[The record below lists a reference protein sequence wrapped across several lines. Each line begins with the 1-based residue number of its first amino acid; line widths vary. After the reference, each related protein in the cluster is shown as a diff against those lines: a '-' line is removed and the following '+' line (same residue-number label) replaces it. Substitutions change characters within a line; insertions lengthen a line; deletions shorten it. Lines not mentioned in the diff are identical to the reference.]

1 MAYIFKEPY
10 LCIGSKL
17 SIGRLNAGY
26 TTVEEPDVNLDVY
39 GTTRFRGGI
48 DLTDGSTNFGGPT
61 NRLSGNGSSVFG
73 LRNSALGAG
82 SFAQGQDNYA
92 VGNQSV
98 VFGMGLVASNPSQA
112 AFGQFNVANVASQSS
127 AANLL
132 LVVGDGLDA
141 GNRADALTVSRQ
153 GAVFA
158 NSLTTNSAITFVG
171 PSYSGPLVQT
181 VGGDGT
187 LRGVAVNGNAT
198 TVYGP
203 ELQLA
208 LTSPNSNLVQ
218 QHLVMTSN
226 GTVIHTDATFYGN
239 VAFIGQTYTTQT
251 EVVLT
256 KATKLQCSDPIVQI
270 GYQHPDQIGN
280 VPYDLGLIG
289 QRATGNT
296 AVMWD
301 ESRNEW
307 AFIHTLEDGTANCFN
322 NFTYANLHA
331 GVVTIGNLVT
341 SGRVDLR
348 GDLTN
353 INNIAANS
361 VLVSNTFE
369 VHGPAQF
376 DTQLLVNGPSVMNTL
391 FVANQAF
398 FNNGIFPVAPDSFP
412 LGQVDNRFSR
422 VFVDTID
429 VYDSLNLAG
438 GRQDTFPAR
447 IGAFGEANV
456 YLYTTSPAY
465 QDTVGIYF
473 DKGQAQIPYGKSSIV
488 QRYDQWAL
496 RTMGTD
502 RLVANTVTGNL
513 TVANDFIVNGNLVA
527 YGQQF
532 RLVNNLGIG
541 GTIQGNTA
549 SWSNTTTYGGNLIPQ
564 PADTTYIG
572 LANTR
577 FATAYLN
584 TLDLF
589 CAGGN
594 VFSAGSNASTPAYFY
609 STGPPTS
616 NVTVTMDVRS
626 STAGR
631 SSLVQDRNSWQ
642 LVTNGSC
649 VLAANVFTG
658 NLTAFSDL
666 QVLGNC
672 TSTGQATTVQN
683 QLFNP
688 GTLIANTA
696 VFGNVVTFGNSLYPS
711 QNNSLVFGNSQQ
723 RFSAASL
730 NRVDLYDPKPIRAGG
745 QSATNVYVF
754 SDASQPVS
762 LTLDS
767 GGNLQPAAKS
777 GLVQNAT
784 SLSITG
790 AGGAPRL
797 SVDSNTGNVSVLN
810 DLTVFGNAAVAGAGM
825 AVNNLTVNSN
835 VYGNSATW
843 IGPSLFQGNL
853 FPTNNTVTLGNATA
867 RFQGFL
873 QRADLYDQLPIRAG
887 GPQSTN
893 VYLYSNTIDASQTV
907 SVGFDLSGF
916 PAGKTVLVQNASAF
930 SVVTGGYP
938 RIVANTVTGN
948 VAFTNDVLIYGNLQV
963 AGQSS
968 TFQQDLRLLGH
979 WAGNTAFW
987 ANSSVFDGGLF
998 ALTPNTW
1005 TIGTPATRFSQIHIN
1020 QANVHNQSG
1029 AVQLVVGSSQ
1039 NANVVVKTDSTVV
1052 GQTAT
1057 ISLDKGGLARTVLNQ
1072 DQNQFF
1078 LSQGGVPRMVVNNA
1092 TGNLQVFGDLTS
1104 SGNVMCLGQTVAASS
1119 DLAVAGRTVANT
1131 LSVNNTSTFAANL
1144 TPVGGNVLLGNV
1156 NGRFGGA
1163 FLGSLDVYGQTP
1175 QATVSGPNSVL
1186 VSLVANTPDPTQQ
1199 VTLGFR
1205 QGPGSVANINQQAN
1219 GLNISTG
1226 GITRLSLSNTGNV
1239 LLTGNSSVLGPSL
1252 TVVGNLGLQG
1262 VQSRWPLDFN
1272 GYTNEKTIALGAGWI
1287 GSNGVTQDL
1296 VYQAVQS
1303 HRFYSN
1309 TTPNAAGAQVLA
1321 VTTGGTL
1328 VAFGNVQP
1336 VSDAQYDLGTAQNRW
1351 RQAVV
1356 GNVFASIDST
1366 FNGAVVGTLA
1376 GAPGSVG
1383 LASNVRPGNAY
1394 AVVQHPSGNTWVNS
1408 STANT
1413 YVKLA
1418 TGNIVGASFSGG
1430 NLRVG
1435 DGLAPS
1441 RNLEV
1446 NQDVGVGGVVYAS
1459 QSSGFPASS
1468 SLLAPT
1474 SGGWLQL
1481 GNVTVGNGS
1490 HAKLTLLGQSGLANA
1505 ATFGGESTVFVSTS
1519 ATGNLSGSWY
1529 TTGFQQAISNVKLI
1543 QQSSNVYSL
1552 YVNQGGNN
1560 LSFTTSAC
1568 LTNAGFSHSSISV
1581 ADPGAGIVLPQQV
1594 ILSGFSIFG
1603 NSSGMLNGA
1612 VGGQPWLFNG
1622 NYIYSTAQNV
1632 GIGTTTP
1639 VANLDVRGS
1648 MNISGQLLSNGFP
1661 ISSNR
1666 LLSNAY
1672 VSGSADPSFVASN
1685 SGVGCGTSLRV
1696 GDYQSPGG
1704 VLEIVQNGRLLKVG
1718 GIGASVGDLTSNS
1731 GSMSFNVANASP
1743 NWTFCNL
1750 SNYGNVAQKQ
1760 AVATVMADG
1769 SFVQASDRR
1778 LKTDIA
1784 NIDGDLVGRLGQL
1797 RPRQYK
1803 STETDDGRTR
1813 FGLIA
1818 QEVQQVM
1825 PEIVHTDDHGM
1836 LAINYGAVVPL
1847 LLQAFQD
1854 LQRQLRNTS

>member
-26 TTVEEPDVNLDVY
+26 TTVEEPEVNLDVY

-61 NRLSGNGSSVFG
+61 NRLAGNGSSVFG

-98 VFGMGLVASNPSQA
+98 VFGKGLVASNPSQA
-112 AFGQFNVANVASQSS
+112 AFGQFNLANVASQSS

-132 LVVGDGLDA
+132 FVVGDGLDA
-141 GNRADALTVSRQ
+141 GNRADALTVSKQ
-153 GAVFA
+153 GTVFA
-158 NSLTTNSAITFVG
+158 NALTTNNAITFVG
-171 PSYSGPLVQT
+171 PSYAGPLVQT
-181 VGGDGT
+181 VGSDGAS
-187 LRGVAVNGNAT
+187 RGIAVDGNAT
-198 TVYGP
+198 LIYGP

-208 LTSPNSNLVQ
+208 LTSPNSNTLQ
-218 QHLVMTSN
+218 QHLVMNGN

-270 GYQHPDQIGN
+270 GYQQPSQLGN

-289 QRATGNT
+289 QRASGNT
-296 AVMWD
+296 AVIWD

-307 AFIHTLEDGTANCFN
+307 AFIHTLEDGSANCFN

-331 GVVTIGNLVT
+331 GVVTMGNLVT

-361 VLVSNTFE
+361 VLVANTFE

-376 DTQLLVNGPSVMNTL
+376 DTQVLVNGPSVMNTL

-398 FNNGIFPVAPDSFP
+398 FNNGLFPVAPDSFP

-422 VFVDTID
+422 AFVDTID

-447 IGAFGEANV
+447 IGGYGEANV

-473 DKGQAQIPYGKSSIV
+473 DKGLAQIPYGKSAIV

-502 RLVANTVTGNL
+502 RLVANTVSGNL
-513 TVANDFIVNGNLVA
+513 TVANDLIVNGNLVA
-527 YGQQF
+527 YGQRFQ
-532 RLVNNLGIG
+532 LVNNLAIG
-541 GTIQGNTA
+541 GSLQGNTA
-549 SWSNTTTYGGNLIPQ
+549 YWSNTTTFGGNLVPQ
-564 PADTTYIG
+564 PADTISVG

-577 FATAYLN
+577 FATAYLD

-589 CAGGN
+589 CTGGN
-594 VFSAGSNASTPAYFY
+594 VLNAGSNSATSAYLY

-616 NVTVTMDVRS
+616 NVTLTMDVRNS
-626 STAGR
+626 AAGR
-631 SSLVQDRNSWQ
+631 SSLVQDRNTWQ
-642 LVTNGSC
+642 LVANGST
-649 VLAANVFTG
+649 VLAANVVTG
-658 NLTAFSDL
+658 NLTATADL
-666 QVLGNC
+666 QVLGN
-672 TSTGQATTVQN
+672 STCSGQVTTVQN
-683 QLFNP
+683 QLVNP
-688 GTLIANTA
+688 GSLLANTA
-696 VFGNVVTFGNSLYPS
+696 AFSNVVTLGGNLLPS
-711 QNNSLVFGNSQQ
+711 QNNVLVIGNNQQ
-723 RFSAASL
+723 RFSTASL
-730 NRVDLYDPKPIRAGG
+730 NRIDMYDSKPIRAGG

-754 SDASQPVS
+754 SDALQPVS

-767 GGNLQPAAKS
+767 GGNLQPLAKS
-777 GLVQNAT
+777 GLVQNASSF
-784 SLSITG
+784 SLTG
-790 AGGAPRL
+790 AGGQARL
-797 SVDSNTGNVSVLN
+797 SVDSNTGNVSVIN
-810 DLTVFGNAAVAGAGM
+810 DLTVFGNAAVAGAGL
-825 AVNNLTVNSN
+825 ALNNLTVNSN
-835 VYGNSATW
+835 VLGNTATW
-843 IGPSLFQGNL
+843 TGPSLFQGNL
-853 FPTNNTVTLGNATA
+853 FPSSNTVTLGNATA

-893 VYLYSNTIDASQTV
+893 VYLYSNTVDVSQTI
-907 SVGFDLSGF
+907 SVGFDLAAF
-916 PAGKTVLVQNASAF
+916 PAGKTSLVQNASSF
-930 SVVTGGYP
+930 SIVTGGAP

-948 VAFTNDVLIYGNLQV
+948 VSFSNDALLSGNLQV
-963 AGQSS
+963 YGQSS
-968 TFQQDLRLLGH
+968 TFQQDLRVLGH
-979 WAGNTAFW
+979 WAGNSAFW
-987 ANSSVFDGGLF
+987 ANSSVFDGSLF

-1005 TIGTPATRFSQIHIN
+1005 TIGTPASRFAQVYFN

-1029 AVQLVVGSSQ
+1029 TAQLVIGSSQ
-1039 NANVVVKTDSTVV
+1039 NANVIVKTDSTAV

-1078 LSQGGVPRMVVNNA
+1078 LSQGGVNRVSVNNS
-1092 TGNLQVFGDLTS
+1092 TGNLQVSGDL
-1104 SGNVMCLGQTVAASS
+1104 SGAGNITCLGQTIAATS
-1119 DLAVAGRTVANT
+1119 DLIVAGRAVANT
-1131 LSVNNTSTFAANL
+1131 LFVNNTSTFSANL
-1144 TPVGGNVLLGNV
+1144 TPAGSNVWLGNSG
-1156 NGRFGGA
+1156 GRFGGA
-1163 FLGSLDVYGQTP
+1163 FLGAVDVYGQAP
-1175 QATVSGPNSVL
+1175 QATFSGSNSVL
-1186 VSLVANTPDPTQQ
+1186 MSLIANTPDPTQQ
-1199 VTLGFR
+1199 VTLSFR
-1205 QGPGSVANINQQAN
+1205 QGQGSVANINQQAN

-1226 GITRLSLSNTGNV
+1226 GVTRLALSNTGNAV
-1239 LLTGNSSVLGPSL
+1239 LTGNTSVLGPSL
-1252 TVVGNLGLQG
+1252 VAAGNLGLQG
-1262 VQSRWPLDFN
+1262 MQSRWPLDFN
-1272 GYTNEKTIALGAGWI
+1272 GFTNEKTVGLGAGWL

-1309 TTPNAAGAQVLA
+1309 TSANSAGAQVLA
-1321 VTTGGTL
+1321 VTSGGTL
-1328 VAFGNVQP
+1328 VTFGNVQP
-1336 VSDAQYDLGTAQNRW
+1336 VSDALFDLGTAQNRW

-1356 GNVFASIDST
+1356 GNVFASADST
-1366 FNGAVVGTLA
+1366 FNGAVVGSLA

-1394 AVVQHPSGNTWVNS
+1394 AIIQHPSGNTWVNS

-1413 YVKLA
+1413 YVKLCTA
-1418 TGNIVGASFSGG
+1418 NIVGASFSNG

-1446 NQDVGVGGVVYAS
+1446 NQDVGIGGTVYAS
-1459 QSSGFPASS
+1459 QSSGFPASP
-1468 SLLAPT
+1468 SLLTPA

-1490 HAKLTLLGQSGLANA
+1490 QAKLTLLGQSGLANA
-1505 ATFGGESTVFVSTS
+1505 ATCGGESTIYVSTS
-1519 ATGNLSGSWY
+1519 AAGNLSGSWY

-1560 LSFTTSAC
+1560 TSYTASAT
-1568 LTNAGFSHSSISV
+1568 LTNASFSHSSFSV
-1581 ADPGAGIVLPQQV
+1581 PDPGAGIVLPQQV
-1594 ILSGFSIFG
+1594 VLSGFSIFG

-1612 VGGQPWLFNG
+1612 IGGQPWLFNG
-1622 NYIYSTAQNV
+1622 NSVYSSVQNI

-1648 MNISGQLLSNGFP
+1648 VNFSGPILSNGVP
-1661 ISSNR
+1661 ISPNR
-1666 LLSNAY
+1666 VAANAY
-1672 VSGSADPSFVASN
+1672 VSGSADPSFLASN
-1685 SGVGCGTSLRV
+1685 SGVSSGTSLRV
-1696 GDYQSPGG
+1696 GDYSSPQG
-1704 VLEIVQNGRLLKVG
+1704 VLEVVQNNRVLKVG
-1718 GIGASVGDLTSNS
+1718 GFGGSVSDISSNA
-1731 GSMSFNVANASP
+1731 GTLSFNIANTSP
-1743 NWTFCNL
+1743 NWTFCSL
-1750 SNYGNVAQKQ
+1750 QNYANVATKQ

-1769 SFVQASDRR
+1769 SYVQASDKR

-1784 NIDGDLVGRLGQL
+1784 DIDGDLVKRLGQL

-1803 STETDDGRTR
+1803 STETDDGRLR
-1813 FGLIA
+1813 YGLIA
-1818 QEVQQVM
+1818 QEAQAIM
-1825 PEIVHTDDHGM
+1825 PEIVHNDEHGM
-1836 LAINYGAVVPL
+1836 LAINYGALVPM
-1847 LLQAFQD
+1847 LLQALQD
-1854 LQRQLRNTS
+1854 LQKQLLSR